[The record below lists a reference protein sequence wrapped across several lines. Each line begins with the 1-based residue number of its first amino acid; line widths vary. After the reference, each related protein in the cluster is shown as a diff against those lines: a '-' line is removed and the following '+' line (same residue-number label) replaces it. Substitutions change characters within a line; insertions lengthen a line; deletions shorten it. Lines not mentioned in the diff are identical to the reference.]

1 MFEPTSADAVRHL
14 DSIDRKSADL
24 CKEIQSLR
32 SDIQNESS
40 RAEFRFYFWVI
51 MFICI
56 LCIVA
61 VARANLR

>member
-24 CKEIQSLR
+24 CSEIQSLR
-32 SDIQNESS
+32 AEIRNESS

-51 MFICI
+51 QFFCI
-56 LCIVA
+56 LLA
-61 VARANLR
+61 VIGAGAKLR